1 MSLQTFWPRE
11 HLGEMLVEFQQA
23 LADLVASPEACR
35 QARTSPDQLR
45 LRYDLTQREFDRL
58 VAMVNHRGMALNCM
72 LYRAN
77 RLAPFALN
85 LPGLCRALGPNLGP
99 LLTEYSALY
108 PNTNVHFYLECDR
121 FCDFI
126 EAKLN
131 GGWELEPQAIAIL
144 DEEHS
149 KIKLHLAATYIQSGS
164 SDTHRPALVAKT

>member
-1 MSLQTFWPRE
+1 
-11 HLGEMLVEFQQA
+11 MLVEFQQA

-35 QARTSPDQLR
+35 QARTNPAQLR
-45 LRYDLTQREFDRL
+45 LRYDLSQREFDRL
-58 VAMVNHRGMALNCM
+58 VAMVNHRGMACNCM

-77 RLAPFALN
+77 RLSPFALN
-85 LPGLCRALGPNLGP
+85 LPGLCRALGPRLGP

-131 GGWELEPQAIAIL
+131 DGCELEPQAIAIL
-144 DEEHS
+144 NEEHS
-149 KIKLHLAATYIQSGS
+149 KIKLHLAATYVQSGA
-164 SDTHRPALVAKT
+164 SDTHRPVLVEKT